1 MSKKGK
7 DYDAEM
13 EAARNANPKGLQGS
27 KWKTPT
33 KGDKRETLNN
43 HVTYTHRSLLGG
55 EQVFRDGEAKRASR
69 YMK

>member
-7 DYDAEM
+7 DYEEEM
-13 EAARNANPKGLQGS
+13 EAARNANPGGLKGS

-33 KGDKRETLNN
+33 KSDKRQTLND
-43 HVTYTHRSLLGG
+43 HVTYTHKSLLGG
-55 EQVFRDGEAKRASR
+55 EQVFRDADAKRASK